1 MSTNHLMGVYN
12 RAPLEVERGRGAR
25 LWSTDGT
32 EYLDCVAGIS
42 TNGLGHAHPELVQ
55 AVKDQAEKLWHVSN
69 IFRIPGQEALADA
82 LCDSSFADVVFF
94 TNSGT
99 EAVECALKTARKYHS
114 ANGAPERI
122 DIYGFDGSFHGR
134 TYGAINAAANPSYT
148 DGFGPAMQ
156 GFHQLKWGD
165 HEAIKAAVAN
175 PTTAAII
182 VEPVQGEGGNQR
194 SGPMAG
200 SNVVVTLGDGPRDI
214 VLTAHYDAVKLSDGS
229 MSQGVVDNAGS
240 VLAMIEAMKT
250 LKGQATDH
258 RLIFVLTDQ
267 EELGLIGAKAWLA
280 AHDKSRIHA
289 VINADVAAYGRTVM
303 YGENNGGQSGFVLGA
318 LRAQCAEQAVDCVA
332 FPIYPP
338 SDDRVFSAAGVPV
351 VSLGTQDAVGA
362 HQMWLA
368 FNGGEDNGLK
378 EGFVPPVFQRIHSKE
393 DKLSYLNGD
402 DVARFGRFIVDL
414 TLRLDR
420 TAAEQ

>member
-1 MSTNHLMGVYN
+1 MLFRSL
-12 RAPLEVERGRGAR
+12 
-25 LWSTDGT
+25 
-32 EYLDCVAGIS
+32 VAVAALFAAS
-42 TNGLGHAHPELVQ
+42 P
-55 AVKDQAEKLWHVSN
+55 
-69 IFRIPGQEALADA
+69 ALAH
-82 LCDSSFADVVFF
+82 
-94 TNSGT
+94 
-99 EAVECALKTARKYHS
+99 EP
-114 ANGAPERI
+114 GA
-122 DIYGFDGSFHGR
+122 
-134 TYGAINAAANPSYT
+134 AIQTAAAAYVRPSNAERLAVIV
-148 DGFGPAMQ
+148 D
-156 GFHQLKWGD
+156 QL
-165 HEAIKAAVAN
+165 
-175 PTTAAII
+175 TAAGLPHEI
-182 VEPVQGEGGNQR
+182 QTFEGGNQR

-338 SDDRVFSAAGVPV
+338 SDDRVFSAAGVPTGRRLRRLPDL
-351 VSLGTQDAVGA
+351 SAQRRPRLLGRRRARGLAGNPGRRRGA
-362 HQMWLA
+362 
-368 FNGGEDNGLK
+368 
-378 EGFVPPVFQRIHSKE
+378 P
-393 DKLSYLNGD
+393 
-402 DVARFGRFIVDL
+402 DVAGLQRRRGQRPEGR
-414 TLRLDR
+414 LRPAGLPAHPFQGR
-420 TAAEQ
+420 